1 MIKRHLADQ
10 LRRSLEVF
18 PVVALLGPRQ
28 VGKTTLARDELADH
42 AGKPTVYL
50 DLERA
55 TDRSKLTDAEGY
67 LAGQVGRL
75 VILDEIQRVPEIFPL
90 LRSLVDERRRA
101 GERFGQFL
109 VLGSASRDLL
119 RQSSESLAGR
129 IVYHELTPITVQES
143 PRKWKS
149 LWLRGGFPESFLAKD
164 DDASWRWRG
173 AFIDTYLERDIP
185 QLGPRVPAEQMR
197 RLWSMLAHG
206 QGDQLNV
213 AKLAAGLGLTGKTV
227 RHYIDILTELFM
239 LRQLQPWSGNS
250 RKRLVKSPKVYVRD
264 SGLAHRLANV
274 QDLETL
280 LGHPLCGHSWEGF
293 VIEQI
298 VSGLPDTWEASYYR
312 TSAQA
317 EIDLVLAG
325 PRRRVLA
332 IEIKRSTAPVPG
344 KGFLLGCEDVKASE
358 RFIVKP
364 GGEAHSVGNDVEAV
378 SLVEFLRDRAPRVG
392 APAQPPY

>member
-1 MIKRHLADQ
+1 MIRRHLADQ
-10 LRRSLEVF
+10 LRRSLDVF

-28 VGKTTLARDELADH
+28 VGKTTLAREDLADH
-42 AGKPTVYL
+42 CRKPTVYL
-50 DLERA
+50 DLERS
-55 TDRSKLTDAEGY
+55 TDRSKLADPEAY
-67 LAGQVGRL
+67 LARQAGRL
-75 VILDEIQRVPEIFPL
+75 VILDEIQRLPEVFPL

-101 GERFGQFL
+101 GERSGQFL

-119 RQSSESLAGR
+119 QQSSESLAGR
-129 IVYHELTPITVQES
+129 IVYHELTPITVPES
-143 PRKWKS
+143 PKTWET
-149 LWLRGGFPESFLAKD
+149 LWLRGGFPDSFLAAD

-173 AFIDTYLERDIP
+173 AFIDTYVERDIP

-213 AKLAAGLGLTGKTV
+213 ARLAAGLGLTGKTI
-227 RHYIDILTELFM
+227 RHYLDILTELFM
-239 LRQLQPWSGNS
+239 LRQLQPWTGNS
-250 RKRLVKSPKVYVRD
+250 RKRLVRSPKVYVRD

-298 VSGLPDTWEASYYR
+298 VSALPDTWEASCYR

-317 EIDLVLAG
+317 EIDLVLTG

-344 KGFLLGCEDVKASE
+344 KGFLLGCEDVKATE
-358 RFIVKP
+358 RFIVMP
-364 GGEAHSVGNDVEAV
+364 SGETHSVGHGVEAIA
-378 SLVEFLRDRAPRVG
+378 LVEFLKEHAPRLEVG
-392 APAQPPY
+392 